1 MRLFQT
7 DASDVKCSRD
17 LGVPMPKADSNGLRV
32 LVGRDGD
39 GCE

>member
-32 LVGRDGD
+32 SVGCDCNACG
-39 GCE
+39 